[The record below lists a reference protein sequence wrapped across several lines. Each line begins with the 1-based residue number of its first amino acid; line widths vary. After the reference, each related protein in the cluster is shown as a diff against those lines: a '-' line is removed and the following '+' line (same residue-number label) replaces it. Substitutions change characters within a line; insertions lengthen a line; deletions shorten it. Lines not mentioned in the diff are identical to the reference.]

1 MQDIKDIIKAVEN
14 VYDNDTAFTILKDF
28 ERVLDQL
35 DLYVYDNWENGEL
48 VAGPEITRHFI
59 TCSFMWPREE
69 MPDPMGGK
77 RLLDYDCK
85 VSFARD
91 KIIKPR
97 KIRKPDDIR
106 PMTKKGKLDTHPI
119 WIVEIMMPKK
129 LIADIYSGYKALNA
143 VETDVGTAPS
153 VAPTPE
159 TEPVEAGAEATA
171 DAVETV

>member
-48 VAGPEITRHFI
+48 VSGPEITRHFI

-77 RLLDYDCK
+77 RLTDYGCK
-85 VSFARD
+85 VFFKKD
-91 KIIKPR
+91 VYIYPR
-97 KIRKPDDIR
+97 KVLKQDDFR
-106 PMTKKGKLDTHPI
+106 PGTKKGKLDQMPV
-119 WIVEIMMPKK
+119 WIVQVRMPKE
-129 LIADIYSGYKALNA
+129 LIRTIYSGYEIEQDYNQEPANSE
-143 VETDVGTAPS
+143 VVDDST
-153 VAPTPE
+153 
-159 TEPVEAGAEATA
+159 PVEKA
-171 DAVETV
+171 DNIAPEGI

>member
-77 RLLDYDCK
+77 RLTDYGCK
-85 VSFARD
+85 VFFKKD
-91 KIIKPR
+91 VYIYPR
-97 KIRKPDDIR
+97 KVLKQDDFR
-106 PMTKKGKLDTHPI
+106 PGTKKGKLDQMPV
-119 WIVEIMMPKK
+119 WIVQIRMPKE
-129 LIADIYSGYKALNA
+129 LIRTIYSGYEIEQDYNQEPANSE
-143 VETDVGTAPS
+143 VFDDST
-153 VAPTPE
+153 
-159 TEPVEAGAEATA
+159 PVEKA
-171 DAVETV
+171 DNIAPE

>member
-77 RLLDYDCK
+77 RLTDYGCK
-85 VSFARD
+85 VFFKKD
-91 KIIKPR
+91 VYIYPR
-97 KIRKPDDIR
+97 KVLKQDDFR
-106 PMTKKGKLDTHPI
+106 PGTKKGKLDQMPI
-119 WIVEIMMPKK
+119 WVVTIRMPKE
-129 LIADIYSGYKALNA
+129 LIRTIYSGYEAEQQFNVDPA
-143 VETDVGTAPS
+143 NSEVVDGST
-153 VAPTPE
+153 
-159 TEPVEAGAEATA
+159 PVEKA
-171 DAVETV
+171 DTIAPEEGV

>member
-48 VAGPEITRHFI
+48 VSGPEITRHFI

-77 RLLDYDCK
+77 RLTDYGCK
-85 VSFARD
+85 VFFKKD
-91 KIIKPR
+91 VYIYPR
-97 KIRKPDDIR
+97 KILQQDDFR
-106 PMTKKGKLDTHPI
+106 PGTKKGKLDQMPI
-119 WIVEIMMPKK
+119 WVVEIRMPKE
-129 LIADIYSGYKALNA
+129 LIRTIYSGYEAEQKFNVDPANSEVVDGSTPVEKAD
-143 VETDVGTAPS
+143 T
-153 VAPTPE
+153 VAPE
-159 TEPVEAGAEATA
+159 EGL
-171 DAVETV
+171 

>member
-77 RLLDYDCK
+77 RLTDYGCK
-85 VSFARD
+85 VFFKKD
-91 KIIKPR
+91 VYIYPR
-97 KIRKPDDIR
+97 KVLKQDDFR
-106 PMTKKGKLDTHPI
+106 PGTKKGKLDQMPV
-119 WIVEIMMPKK
+119 WIVQIRMPKE
-129 LIADIYSGYKALNA
+129 LIRTIYSGYEIEQDYNQEPANSE
-143 VETDVGTAPS
+143 VVDDST
-153 VAPTPE
+153 
-159 TEPVEAGAEATA
+159 PVEKA
-171 DAVETV
+171 DNIAPEGI

>member
-48 VAGPEITRHFI
+48 VSGPEITRHFI

-85 VSFARD
+85 VTYKKDS
-91 KIIKPR
+91 IIKPR
-97 KIRKPDDIR
+97 KIRTPDDIR
-106 PMTKKGKLDTHPI
+106 PGTKKGRLGREPI

-129 LIADIYSGYKALNA
+129 LVMDIRK
-143 VETDVGTAPS
+143 
-153 VAPTPE
+153 
-159 TEPVEAGAEATA
+159 TELILGKKEKKK
-171 DAVETV
+171 

>member
-48 VAGPEITRHFI
+48 VSGPEITRHFI

-77 RLLDYDCK
+77 RLTDYGCK
-85 VSFARD
+85 VFFKKD
-91 KIIKPR
+91 VYIYPR
-97 KIRKPDDIR
+97 KVLKQDDFR
-106 PMTKKGKLDTHPI
+106 PGTKKGKLDQMPV
-119 WIVEIMMPKK
+119 WIVQVRMPKE
-129 LIADIYSGYKALNA
+129 LIRTIYSGYEAEQDFNVDPANSEVVDDATPIEKADTI
-143 VETDVGTAPS
+143 VPGEG
-153 VAPTPE
+153 E
-159 TEPVEAGAEATA
+159 
-171 DAVETV
+171 